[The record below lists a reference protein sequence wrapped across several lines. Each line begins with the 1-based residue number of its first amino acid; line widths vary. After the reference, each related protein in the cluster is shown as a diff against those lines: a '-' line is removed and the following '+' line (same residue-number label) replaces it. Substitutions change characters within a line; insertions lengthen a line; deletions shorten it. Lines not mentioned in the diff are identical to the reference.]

1 MIPKITA
8 VGEKAAIIR
17 ESTGTATD
25 LFSWGWLLLWDLN
38 CAQSTFPWLKW
49 VARGCNYISL

>member
-1 MIPKITA
+1 MDMMVPKITA

-25 LFSWGWLLLWDLN
+25 LFSWG
-38 CAQSTFPWLKW
+38 
-49 VARGCNYISL
+49 